1 MCTHSRCVSA
11 FRSWRSNH
19 MLLITCVTVALSLS
33 RVWLFATPW
42 TVACQAPLSMGFSR
56 QEYWEWVAH
65 FLLQGFFPTQESNL
79 HLLPC
84 WWFFTA
90 EPPGEPKY
98 LNACLC
104 VHTQVHMCQCVCL
117 CARVYIY
124 VWEFVSKTV
133 HVPACLC
140 YVCTCEL
147 VSSLLQTLICL
158 CLWVPKWIFYCYGH
172 QVQENI
178 LTCRDTSRWVF
189 VHALQA
195 VIINPC
201 LCLCVFSWIL
211 LTTMHLIHWCVFIG
225 VCVRACAPVKE
236 RRRSKGLQ
244 WIFIF
249 VDITIWTEYFPRL
262 IISGKKQWPCKC
274 RGESYQPINFSLPF
288 HGDCLL
294 IFFIAQGTRLSAL
307 WCQRG
312 VFVCVWLIRFV
323 VQERLTWLTA
333 TKLHIK
339 ESVLKCRGLWS
350 N

>member
-1 MCTHSRCVSA
+1 
-11 FRSWRSNH
+11 

-42 TVACQAPLSMGFSR
+42 TVARQAPLSMGFSR
-56 QEYWEWVAH
+56 QEYWSGLPLPSPGVLSNPGIKPASPA
-65 FLLQGFFPTQESNL
+65 LLMILYRWAPREAQVLE
-79 HLLPC
+79 
-84 WWFFTA
+84 
-90 EPPGEPKY
+90 
-98 LNACLC
+98 C
-104 VHTQVHMCQCVCL
+104 VPVCGHTRAYVSVCVSVCL
-117 CARVYIY
+117 CHYIY
-124 VWEFVSKTV
+124 VCESVSKTV

-178 LTCRDTSRWVF
+178 PTCRDTSRWVF

-195 VIINPC
+195 VNINPC

-211 LTTMHLIHWCVFIG
+211 PTTMHLIHWCVFIG
-225 VCVRACAPVKE
+225 VCVCACAHVKE
-236 RRRSKGLQ
+236 GRRSKGLQ

-294 IFFIAQGTRLSAL
+294 TFL
-307 WCQRG
+307 WGRELDSVLCG
-312 VFVCVWLIRFV
+312 AKEGYLCVCVADSLCCTG
-323 VQERLTWLTA
+323 ETNMTPA